1 MDASEIEDILLQFLV
16 TLPVNIQKA
25 IVERKID
32 LLETVNE
39 EAEEEIKEEL
49 WRLAKNAISYSRII
63 QTLEDVQDPEEE
75 EAEYEVDLE
84 DGFENEEEE
93 EEE

>member
-49 WRLAKNAISYSRII
+49 
-63 QTLEDVQDPEEE
+63 
-75 EAEYEVDLE
+75 
-84 DGFENEEEE
+84 
-93 EEE
+93 

>member
-1 MDASEIEDILLQFLV
+1 MDTTEIENILLQFLV
-16 TLPVNIQKA
+16 TLPTNVQMA
-25 IVERKID
+25 IVKKEID
-32 LLETVNE
+32 LLDTVNE

-49 WRLAKNAISYSRII
+49 WRLAKNAINYSRII

-84 DGFENEEEE
+84 DGFEKEEEDE
-93 EEE
+93 